1 MNRQAGGKGGPGWW
15 QKLTSE
21 TTWHSRVAIAGVFAL
36 ILAVE
41 MVVAIT
47 PMRVDVVAGQIA
59 PRTIRAPREIV
70 DRVATEALQQ
80 QAADAVKP
88 VFDKD
93 TAAVDR
99 SVQQVDQVFA
109 MVRMA
114 QKNAGSDRNAAA
126 ATLHGDLVA
135 AWPTLDIPD
144 TVLVRVLSA
153 SPTTLDGLEGD
164 CQQIVRSA
172 MDSGIQQ
179 ESLPTFQAAVIAQAG
194 KLDYSRDLQY
204 FAGQVA
210 STMLA
215 PNLIYNDAATQ
226 ARRQEAREAVPPV
239 RVLKGQVVIE
249 QGTPVTE
256 HQLAILQDLGLLR
269 SANYYRSVGGTA
281 ALAVLLVIITALY
294 ISRFEPA
301 IFQSR
306 RRLVLMGTVST
317 LTVLLGVVLER
328 VSGYLVPVAMG
339 TMLTA
344 TLLSL
349 RMAAAMA
356 FLLALPVGAMM
367 NFEFAP
373 VMVAVTGGLAGVFSI
388 GKVGRRSDI
397 SRAGLV
403 VGFTNGVVITT
414 VYLVTGMPLGTMDTA
429 RDLLWGFMNGLM
441 SAVLTFGL
449 LPYFENLFGVVT
461 ALRLMELANPNQ
473 PLLRRLLLEAPGT
486 YHHSIMVANLAEAAV
501 EATGGDSLLA
511 RVGAYYHDVGKIKR
525 PMYFVDNQFGGI
537 NPHDDISPVLSA
549 LIITSHVR
557 DGVELAREYKLPEP
571 VIDFIRQHHGTT
583 MAGYFFRKAESM
595 GLGPN
600 LHPED
605 FHYPGPVPQ
614 SREVAAVMLADACEA
629 VVRSVKDPTPARV
642 DAAVRKVIQDRL
654 LEGQLDQCD
663 LTLRDLNVM
672 AETFTRMLTGMFHM
686 RVDYQE
692 GLRALA
698 ERAGAGAAA
707 PAGGAAIPGAA
718 APPDTREPGG

>member
-1 MNRQAGGKGGPGWW
+1 VKNRQATAKAPFWRQLLRG
-15 QKLTSE
+15 TA
-21 TTWHSRVAIAGVFAL
+21 WHNRIAIAVLFAVV
-36 ILAVE
+36 LAVE
-41 MVVAIT
+41 LVVAVSPT
-47 PMRVDVVAGQIA
+47 RVDVVAGQLA

-93 TAAVDR
+93 TTAVDR
-99 SVQQVDQVFA
+99 SVQQVDQIFNL
-109 MVRMA
+109 VRSA
-114 QKNAGSDRNAAA
+114 QKSPGDRSISAANLRNELLA
-126 ATLHGDLVA
+126 S
-135 AWPTLDIPD
+135 WPGLDIPES
-144 TVLVRVLSA
+144 VLVRVLAASA
-153 SPTTLDGLEGD
+153 TALDSLEGD
-164 CQQIVRSA
+164 CQQIVRAA
-172 MDSGIQQ
+172 MDAGIQQ
-179 ESLPTFQAAVIAQAG
+179 ESLATFQSAVIAQAG
-194 KLDYSRDLQY
+194 KLDYSHDLQY

-210 STMLA
+210 ATVLV

-226 ARRQEAREAVPPV
+226 ARKQEAREAVPAV

-269 SANYYRSVGGTA
+269 SATYYRSVAGTVVLAFLIVAAA
-281 ALAVLLVIITALY
+281 ALYL
-294 ISRFEPA
+294 SRFEPA

-306 RRLVLMGTVST
+306 RRLALLGTVSVF
-317 LTVLLGVVLER
+317 TVLLGVVLVR

-339 TMLTA
+339 TMLVA

-349 RMAAAMA
+349 RVAAFTA

-373 VMVAVTGGLAGVFSI
+373 VLVSVMGGLAGVFSI
-388 GKVGRRSDI
+388 GRVGRRSDI
-397 SRAGLV
+397 SRAGV
-403 VGFTNGVVITT
+403 VVAFVNVAVITT
-414 VYLVTGMPLGTMDTA
+414 VYLVTGVPLGTASSAMD
-429 RDLLWGFMNGLM
+429 LMWGFVNGVM

-449 LPYFENLFGVVT
+449 LPYFENVFGVVT
-461 ALRLMELANPNQ
+461 AMRLMELANPNQ

-525 PMYFVDNQFGGI
+525 PLYFVDNQFGGM

-549 LIITSHVR
+549 LIIISHVR
-557 DGVELAREYKLPEP
+557 DGVELAKEYKLPEP
-571 VIDFIRQHHGTT
+571 VIDFIQQHHGTT
-583 MAGYFFRKAESM
+583 MAGYFFKKAESM
-595 GLGPN
+595 GLGPS

-605 FHYPGPVPQ
+605 FHYTGPIPQ
-614 SREVAAVMLADACEA
+614 TREVAAVMLADACEA
-629 VVRSVKDPTPARV
+629 VVRSLKDPTPAKV
-642 DAAVRKVIQDRL
+642 EAAVQKVIQERL

-663 LTLRDLNVM
+663 LTLRELHIM
-672 AETFTRMLTGMFHM
+672 AETFSRMLAGMFHA

-692 GLRALA
+692 SLRALT
-698 ERAGAGAAA
+698 ERAGAAL
-707 PAGGAAIPGAA
+707 PEPP
-718 APPDTREPGG
+718 APPAAEKPGG